1 MADSGNGG
9 ATGDTLAQVKAMLNN
24 SSLLKKTKTAPPW
37 KHEEPEQLVLWLD
50 DLDAIFETANIT
62 NNWVKIQKVLEWI
75 EYATK
80 NEMSGLESAK
90 KSHLEANWEEFKK
103 KLTA

>member
-9 ATGDTLAQVKAMLNN
+9 VAGNTMAQVKAMLNN
-24 SSLLKKTKTAPPW
+24 SSLPKKTKTAPSW

-62 NNWVKIQKVLEWI
+62 NNWVKIQKALEWM

-80 NEMSGLESAK
+80 NKMSRLESAK
-90 KSHLEANWEEFKK
+90 KYTDDKSSIQKV
-103 KLTA
+103 